1 MSKSARRTRSIILTA
16 LFAALTAIGAF
27 LRIPVGPT
35 SFTLQAFFTCAAGL
49 LIGPW
54 YGAAS
59 QAVYVLLG
67 LAGVPIFTE
76 GGGLM
81 YVTMPTF
88 GFLLGLIPSAFVI
101 GKLAKRPLTFWRTAL
116 AMLAGLA
123 VLYAVGV
130 PYLALIANAYLG
142 KGLTFWQVLKN
153 GMLIYLPGDLLKI
166 AFGSFLCVAIARRLP
181 QLFAAPQAE

>member
-88 GFLLGLIPSAFVI
+88 GFLLGLIPMALVI
-101 GKLAKRPLTFWRTAL
+101 GLMTRRENCGFWRMVL
-116 AMLAGLA
+116 ACVVGLV
-123 VLYAVGV
+123 VLYAIGL
-130 PYLALIANAYLG
+130 PYMYIALNGA
-142 KGLTFWQVLKN
+142 WSLKKTIIS
-153 GMLIYLPGDLLKI
+153 GCLIFLPFDALKI
-166 AFGSFLCVAIARRLP
+166 AVSSLLGLRLQRVLRR
-181 QLFAAPQAE
+181 

>member
-1 MSKSARRTRSIILTA
+1 MLLGPYWGA
-16 LFAALTAIGAF
+16 L
-27 LRIPVGPT
+27 
-35 SFTLQAFFTCAAGL
+35 
-49 LIGPW
+49 
-54 YGAAS
+54 S
-59 QAVYVLLG
+59 QLVYVALG
-67 LAGVPIFTE
+67 LAGLPIFTM
-76 GGGLM
+76 GGGLT
-81 YVTMPTF
+81 YFAVPTF

-101 GKLAKRPLTFWRTAL
+101 GKLATRPLTFWRTAL

-123 VLYAVGV
+123 ILYAVGV

-166 AFGSFLCVAIARRLP
+166 AFGSFLCVAITRRLP

>member
-1 MSKSARRTRSIILTA
+1 MY
-16 LFAALTAIGAF
+16 
-27 LRIPVGPT
+27 V
-35 SFTLQAFFTCAAGL
+35 
-49 LIGPW
+49 LIGL
-54 YGAAS
+54 
-59 QAVYVLLG
+59 V
-67 LAGVPIFTE
+67 GVPIFAM
-76 GGGLM
+76 GGGFS
-81 YVTMPTF
+81 YVLQPTF

-166 AFGSFLCVAIARRLP
+166 AFGSFLCVAITRRLP
-181 QLFAAPQAE
+181 HHTFFCLSTARKGRRTALLDKTIQTGVFGFVHFSELRLTRKLQNSTM

>member
-1 MSKSARRTRSIILTA
+1 MQHRKTLMLVLTA
-16 LFAALTAIGAF
+16 LFAALTAVGAF
-27 LRIPVGPT
+27 FKIPFALAAI
-35 SFTLQAFFTCAAGL
+35 SLQFLFTAMAG
-49 LIGPW
+49 I
-54 YGAAS
+54 
-59 QAVYVLLG
+59 LLG
-67 LAGVPIFTE
+67 AGSGV
-76 GGGLM
+76 LQ
-81 YVTMPTF
+81 PTF

-166 AFGSFLCVAIARRLP
+166 AFGSFLCVAITRRLP

>member
-1 MSKSARRTRSIILTA
+1 MRQNTKLLARTA
-16 LFAALTAIGAF
+16 LLSALTAVGAF
-27 LRIPVGPT
+27 IKIPLGV
-35 SFTLQAFFTCAAGL
+35 SSVTLQFFFTAMAGCL
-49 LIGPW
+49 LPPLW
-54 YGAAS
+54 SAAS
-59 QAVYVLLG
+59 QGVYVLLG
-67 LAGVPIFTE
+67 LVGLPIFTM
-76 GGGLM
+76 GGGFS
-81 YVTMPTF
+81 YVLQPTF

-166 AFGSFLCVAIARRLP
+166 AFGSFLCVAITRRLP